1 MKDTNENLLLPMDDQ
16 PAKPVYINEQHN
28 HNCQQFYGPVTGCV
42 FAMPGATVNQYPN
55 GTAQAASSSQK
66 NSVEETQPATRNPQ
80 LIIDYVMR
88 LHPSHI
94 SPEWQD
100 RYLPLWKEILKLS
113 AVAEEIYNPGKQ
125 MDNSDSKLGLRKA
138 EFNRKL
144 VANILCMMKLKKV
157 FNTDID
163 KELKNTLE
171 GKYNDSVRTE
181 LGKIP
186 ESKEIKTEIEKLIIP

>member
-1 MKDTNENLLLPMDDQ
+1 MKDTNETPLLPMDDQ
-16 PAKPVYINEQHN
+16 PAKPVYINEQRN
-28 HNCQQFYGPVTGCV
+28 HNCQRFYGPVTGCV

-55 GTAQAASSSQK
+55 GTAQAASSSPK

-100 RYLPLWKEILKLS
+100 RYLSLWKEILKLS

-186 ESKEIKTEIEKLIIP
+186 ESKEIKTEIEKLIKP